1 MTDTIRWGMVGG
13 GINGFIGEVHRLAA
27 RLDGGF
33 NLVAGCFSSSAERNR
48 HSGELFGVSGER
60 IYADFANMARYEAA
74 RHDGIQAV
82 SIVTPNHLHF
92 AAARAFL
99 EAGIDVICDKPLTT
113 TLSEA
118 RELEAIARDNGRQL
132 AVTYNYTGNA
142 MMRLARQIV
151 ADGTLGALRLVQVEY
166 IQDWLTENL
175 EQMGQKQAQWRTDPQ
190 QAGRAGC
197 LGDIGV
203 HAYNLARFV
212 TGRPAE
218 RVCADLTRFVPGRQV
233 DDNVQATLDFGNGT
247 RGALWASQVAVGSEN
262 ALRLRLIGEKASLS
276 WEQEHPNQLQ
286 FTEYGAARQIL
297 SRNGAGFPPSL
308 QHLCRIPAG
317 HPEGYLEAF
326 ANLYGEIRRGLLAG
340 SGDFTDVTDAV
351 ADLAFIEACLASH
364 DNDNRWTAL
373 ES

>member
-1 MTDTIRWGMVGG
+1 MTDRIRWGMVGG
-13 GINGFIGEVHRLAA
+13 GINGFIGEVHRLAT

-33 NLVAGCFSSSAERNR
+33 SLVAGCFSSNDERNR
-48 HSGELFGVSGER
+48 ASGALFGVPEDRVYG
-60 IYADFANMARYEAA
+60 DFATMARYEAA
-74 RHDGIQAV
+74 RIDGIQAV

-99 EAGIDVICDKPLTT
+99 EAGIDVICDKPLST

-118 RELEAIARDNGRQL
+118 RELEAIARENGRTL

-142 MMRLARQIV
+142 MIRFARQIV
-151 ADGTLGALRLVQVEY
+151 ADGALGTLRLVQVEY
-166 IQDWLTENL
+166 IQDWLTENI

-203 HAYNLARFV
+203 HAYNLACFV
-212 TGRPAE
+212 TGLQAE
-218 RVCADLTRFVPGRQV
+218 RVSADLTRFVPGRQV

-262 ALRLRLIGEKASLS
+262 ALRLRLIGDKASLS
-276 WEQEHPNQLQ
+276 WDQEHPNQLQ
-286 FTEYGAARQIL
+286 FTEHGSARQIL

-340 SGDFTDVTDAV
+340 KGDFTDVTDAV
-351 ADLAFIEACLASH
+351 NDLAFIEACLTSN
-364 DNDNRWTAL
+364 DNDNRWCAL
-373 ES
+373 AD